1 MLVVGF
7 IIGLFTGGII
17 VACLF
22 ASIILGKE
30 ADEQM
35 EKIYDNKI
43 TEQHYIAYML
53 MAIHTLQMSATRR
66 REIQKC

>member
-35 EKIYDNKI
+35 EKILEKKKEENKN
-43 TEQHYIAYML
+43 E
-53 MAIHTLQMSATRR
+53 
-66 REIQKC
+66 